1 MKIKNW
7 VAFIVLTILVFAA
20 TLVATYSGEIMEA
33 IKSFPVDRVVSFVAG
48 AVIMFIA
55 SRNWSH
61 NQTPEKKS
69 DEEAKETIDKN
80 PKVSAK
86 PKDFNEFDVAL

>member
-7 VAFIVLTILVFAA
+7 VAFIVLTVLVFAV

-33 IKSFPVDRVVSFVAG
+33 IKSFPVDRVVSFIAG

-55 SRNWSH
+55 SSNWSH
-61 NQTPEKKS
+61 NQTPKKKS
-69 DEEAKETIDKN
+69 DEEAKETIAKSN
-80 PKVSAK
+80 VSAK
-86 PKDFNEFDVAL
+86 PKDFKEYDVGL